1 MKTIAIAAM
10 ILAVALPAAAQVTG
24 PGSGDTTR
32 TRRLFLPET
41 DLWLSRPTLF
51 GSPSPVPDLSLYD
64 LPPEFL
70 KHDFIFP
77 PTFVGGFGEKRV
89 DLMSPLLLQWKSEE
103 KMRPFSIILGS
114 LSAGAAAYVAYE
126 HIRKYGLFK

>member
-1 MKTIAIAAM
+1 MRTFAIAVM
-10 ILAVALPAAAQVTG
+10 ILAASYSAWGQGAGAQ
-24 PGSGDTTR
+24 SGDTAR
-32 TRRLFLPET
+32 AARILLPET
-41 DLWLSRPTLF
+41 DFWLSRPTLF
-51 GSPSPVPDLSLYD
+51 GPPPPLPDFARFE
-64 LPPEFL
+64 LPPEFVTRDL
-70 KHDFIFP
+70 AIPF
-77 PTFVGGFGEKRV
+77 TLSGGSFESRV